1 MLQGYCG
8 AGGRSLKLSEFPET
22 FISWLFKT
30 HCCVLLMVAGSNM
43 KADKPSVTSLN
54 PTYKNR
60 GNSGITACGVSRSP
74 TAQLFD
80 PASLIRAPHL
90 LLLSSWKQTKLWWKW
105 WSKQNKG
112 GGVFETWCLTVD
124 NQLIFLSVT
133 DPGLPAVIGIVML
146 KHNVYSVFSPLSWVA
161 FC

>member
-1 MLQGYCG
+1 MLQGCCG

-54 PTYKNR
+54 PSYKNR
-60 GNSGITACGVSRSP
+60 GNSGITARGVTRFP
-74 TAQLFD
+74 TAVNVTLRPCVLD
-80 PASLIRAPHL
+80 SSTP
-90 LLLSSWKQTKLWWKW
+90 LSPWKQTQLWWKW
-105 WSKQNKG
+105 WNKQNKG
-112 GGVFETWCLTVD
+112 GGVLETCCLTVD
-124 NQLIFLSVT
+124 SQLIFLSVT

-146 KHNVYSVFSPLSWVA
+146 KHNVCWVFIPLSWDA